1 MLCVGESTVKAINEP
16 THRELSRKDNE
27 STTTNGRVLY
37 QRDLVPTFHLLWDE
51 STVVGV
57 NAESQ
62 ASSGIIPRP
71 SFNPLTALGD
81 RNQGANSDRDT
92 NSDSNRV
99 RRNDANRAYA
109 GYHAGERHTYP
120 ELFKWG
126 IKYDDTAKT
135 MLVEDFIFRVEKL
148 QRSYNCPWEVIMD
161 GFHHLWRG
169 RQLNDI
175 GIIPET
181 VQTLPGCV

>member
-1 MLCVGESTVKAINEP
+1 MLCVGEYSK
-16 THRELSRKDNE
+16 R
-27 STTTNGRVLY
+27 
-37 QRDLVPTFHLLWDE
+37 
-51 STVVGV
+51 
-57 NAESQ
+57 
-62 ASSGIIPRP
+62 
-71 SFNPLTALGD
+71 PLTNLRTESSAGRTTKVPQPMVGYCINGIWFQLFIYSGD

-161 GFHHLWRG
+161 GFHHLLEG
-169 RQLNDI
+169 QAAK
-175 GIIPET
+175 
-181 VQTLPGCV
+181 